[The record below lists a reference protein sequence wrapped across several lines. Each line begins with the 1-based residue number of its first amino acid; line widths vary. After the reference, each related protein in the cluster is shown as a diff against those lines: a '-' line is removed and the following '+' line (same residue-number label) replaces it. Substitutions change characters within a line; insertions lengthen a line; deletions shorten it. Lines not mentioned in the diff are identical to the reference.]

1 MQKKESF
8 KEKSRNGK
16 SNFLSNALAACN
28 PQLRAIPSM
37 NLGALTTLQAI
48 HDPKLEINKEQER
61 VHRSLRIY
69 SRT

>member
-1 MQKKESF
+1 M
-8 KEKSRNGK
+8 
-16 SNFLSNALAACN
+16 SNFLMNALAACSL
-28 PQLRAIPSM
+28 QLHAIPSM

-61 VHRSLRIY
+61 VHRSVTIY